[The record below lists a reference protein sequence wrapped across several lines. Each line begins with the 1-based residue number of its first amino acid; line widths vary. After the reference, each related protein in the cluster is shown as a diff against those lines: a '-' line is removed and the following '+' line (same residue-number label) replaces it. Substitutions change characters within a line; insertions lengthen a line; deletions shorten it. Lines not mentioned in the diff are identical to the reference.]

1 MVGIRG
7 VDCERGRV
15 KVIVVGGAGARR
27 NRSTPTTSAVC
38 GLRQRNFGATNNA
51 RSVRCFDES
60 PRGVIE
66 RAGAG
71 TADHITASVVAERK
85 RAIGEHTQVRK
96 CLAAIVRYGKS
107 RTSGS

>member
-15 KVIVVGGAGARR
+15 KIIVVGGAGARR

-38 GLRQRNFGATNNA
+38 GLRQRNFSATDNA
-51 RSVRCFDES
+51 GPFRGFDES

-66 RAGAG
+66 RARAG
-71 TADHITASVVAERK
+71 TADHITSSVVAERK
-85 RAIGEHTQVRK
+85 RGIGHTQVRK